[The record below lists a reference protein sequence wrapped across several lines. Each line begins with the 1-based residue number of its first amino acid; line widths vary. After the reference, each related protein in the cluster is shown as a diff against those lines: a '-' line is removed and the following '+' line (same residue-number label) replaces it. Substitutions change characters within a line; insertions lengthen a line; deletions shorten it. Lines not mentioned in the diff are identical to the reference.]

1 MEQCFQSCGGKSL
14 FGTGKGGLAKWG
26 SKKYVADFFDFD
38 TNTIFEID
46 GASHNS
52 KYRKIVDVLRD
63 KFFESKG
70 IKTIRIS
77 NRAVERLYIQQLKED
92 IAINGEAYQQ
102 VFDEV
107 YGS

>member
-1 MEQCFQSCGGKSL
+1 MGIE
-14 FGTGKGGLAKWG
+14 
-26 SKKYVADFFDFD
+26 
-38 TNTIFEID
+38 EIR
-46 GASHNS
+46 SRS
-52 KYRKIVDVLRD
+52 KYRKIVDALRD

-77 NRAVERLYIQQLKED
+77 NRVVERLYIQQLKED